1 MKATEDQMI
10 AEGAFR
16 MKSVGLP
23 QEVIDVFVNG
33 TYVKVFD
40 NVNGSLV
47 TDDSDLDRWAFES
60 VDNFNGGY
68 PFAIIKEDISDFPSI
83 EARVEYHIL
92 FVSEDPDNWERER
105 KELSEM
111 EPTLFHCIYDR
122 DFYPHETDNKLVRRK
137 IRLTENGTIVLA

>member
-23 QEVIDVFVNG
+23 QEFIDVFVNG
-33 TYVKVFD
+33 TNVKVFD
-40 NVNGSLV
+40 NVDGSLV

-60 VDNFNGGY
+60 VDIFNGGY
-68 PFAIIKEDISDFPSI
+68 PWAIIKEDISEFPRI

-92 FVSEDPDNWERER
+92 FVSEDSSNWEKER
-105 KELSEM
+105 NELSEM
-111 EPTLFHCIYDR
+111 EPTLFHCFFDAEL
-122 DFYPHETDNKLVRRK
+122 YPNHIDPKLIKRK
-137 IRLTENGTIVLA
+137 IRLTEKRTIVLA